1 MADAPNPGGSSIDG
15 RSGAILVIGALIA
28 LICAV
33 ALFFGRGRQRRM
45 TVQRAL
51 ADDVAIGLGYL
62 AEQVEGLPEGDAAS
76 NAASDEARERL
87 SAARALAAESDA
99 VAVLRAVRHTV
110 LEGLAAAHAA
120 RAAAGLDA
128 GPTPPPPSEVPI
140 TDQAA
145 DVTVDGLTWVVQPAY
160 RPGFVHHFP
169 GGKLAGV
176 LVPGGWYSEPFWERL
191 LTTD

>member
-51 ADDVAIGLGYL
+51 ADDVAIGLAYL
-62 AEQVEGLPEGDAAS
+62 AEQVEGLPEGDV
-76 NAASDEARERL
+76 ASDEARERL

-110 LEGLAAAHAA
+110 LEGLAAAYAA
-120 RAAAGLDA
+120 RTAAGLEA
-128 GPTPPPPSEVPI
+128 GPTPPPPSEVP
-140 TDQAA
+140 TTEQAA
-145 DVTVDGLTWVVQPAY
+145 DVSVDGLSWVVQPAY
-160 RPGFVHHFP
+160 QPGFVHHFP
-169 GGKLAGV
+169 GGKLRGV
-176 LVPGGWYSEPFWERL
+176 LVPGGWYSEPFWERF